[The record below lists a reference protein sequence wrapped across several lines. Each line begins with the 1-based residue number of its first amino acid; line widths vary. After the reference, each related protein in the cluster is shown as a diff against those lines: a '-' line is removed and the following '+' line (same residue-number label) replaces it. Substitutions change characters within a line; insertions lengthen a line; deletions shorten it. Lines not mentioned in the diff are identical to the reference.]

1 MSTLII
7 AAMLGSAVLHAIWNV
22 IIKGGTDTLIETAMK
37 NCGGAFAVLF
47 VLPFLPFPLPASWP
61 YLGVVAFI
69 HLGYYLC
76 IAYAYRGSDLS
87 YVYTI
92 MRGSAPLLTAL
103 VTVVIMGEAIGL
115 KGWAGVLLLSFG
127 VLVLAVDSLCRGCFR
142 LVPTLLAVGNAFIIM
157 AFTVVDGTGVRL
169 AGNPVSYAC
178 WEFLFNA
185 IPIAT
190 FTLFA
195 RRGQVLAYV
204 KRRWYFGLGGGICS
218 VTAYGVSLWAITK
231 APIAEVTALRE
242 TAVVFGAIMAV
253 IFLKEKMT
261 PARIAAVV
269 FVVCGAAA
277 LKM

>member
-7 AAMLGSAVLHAIWNV
+7 AAMLGSAMLHAIWNV

-47 VLPFLPFPLPASWP
+47 LLPFLPLPLPAAWP

-69 HLGYYLC
+69 HLGYYVC
-76 IAYAYRGSDLS
+76 IAYSYRGTDLS
-87 YVYTI
+87 YVYTV

-103 VTVVIMGEAIGL
+103 VAVFILGEAIGV
-115 KGWAGVLLLSFG
+115 KGWLGVLLLSGG
-127 VLVLAVDSLCRGCFR
+127 VLVLAVDSLRRGCFA

-169 AGNPVSYAC
+169 AGSAVSYAC
-178 WEFLFNA
+178 WEFLLNA
-185 IPIAT
+185 IPIT
-190 FTLFA
+190 LFTLYMRKGEVVRYA
-195 RRGQVLAYV
+195 
-204 KRRWYFGLGGGICS
+204 KKRWYYGLGGGICS
-218 VTAYGVSLWAITK
+218 VTAYGISLWAITK

-242 TAVVFGAIMAV
+242 TSVVFGALMAV
-253 IFLKEKMT
+253 IFLGEKLT
-261 PARIAAVV
+261 PARIAAIVL
-269 FVVCGAAA
+269 VVCGAIA

>member
-7 AAMLGSAVLHAIWNV
+7 SAMLGSALLHAIWNV

-61 YLGVVAFI
+61 YLAVVAFI
-69 HLGYYLC
+69 HLCYYLC
-76 IAYAYRGSDLS
+76 IAYSYRGTDLS
-87 YVYTI
+87 YVYTV

-103 VTVVIMGEAIGL
+103 VTVLVLHEAIGL
-115 KGWAGVLLLSFG
+115 KGWAGVLLLSCG
-127 VLVLAVDSLCRGCFR
+127 VLVLAVDSLRRGVFR
-142 LVPTLLAVGNAFIIM
+142 PVPTMLAVANAFVIM

-169 AGNPVSYAC
+169 AGNAVSYAC

-190 FTLFA
+190 FTIIVRKKSFFHYA
-195 RRGQVLAYV
+195 
-204 KRRWYFGLGGGICS
+204 KKRWYYGLGGGMCS
-218 VTAYGVSLWAITK
+218 VTAYGISLWAITK

-242 TAVVFGAIMAV
+242 TSVVFGALMAV

-261 PARIAAVV
+261 PARIAAVLL
-269 FVVCGAAA
+269 VVCGAVA
-277 LKM
+277 LKL

>member
-76 IAYAYRGSDLS
+76 IAYAYRGTDLS

-103 VTVVIMGEAIGL
+103 MTVLVLGETIGL
-115 KGWAGVLLLSFG
+115 SGWMGVLLLSGG
-127 VLVLAVDSLCRGCFR
+127 VLVLAVDSLRRGCFV
-142 LVPTLLAVGNAFIIM
+142 LAPTVLAVGNAFIIM
-157 AFTVVDGTGVRL
+157 AFTVVDGIGVRL
-169 AGNPVSYAC
+169 AGSAVSYAC

-185 IPIAT
+185 IPITA
-190 FTLFA
+190 FTLYM
-195 RRGQVLAYV
+195 RRGQVFRYV
-204 KRRWYFGLGGGICS
+204 KKRWYFGLGGGICS
-218 VTAYGVSLWAITK
+218 VTAYGISLWAITK
-231 APIAEVTALRE
+231 APIAEVAALRE
-242 TAVVFGAIMAV
+242 TAVVFGALMAV

-261 PARIAAVV
+261 LPRLAAVV
-269 FVVCGAAA
+269 LVVLGAAA
-277 LKM
+277 LKI